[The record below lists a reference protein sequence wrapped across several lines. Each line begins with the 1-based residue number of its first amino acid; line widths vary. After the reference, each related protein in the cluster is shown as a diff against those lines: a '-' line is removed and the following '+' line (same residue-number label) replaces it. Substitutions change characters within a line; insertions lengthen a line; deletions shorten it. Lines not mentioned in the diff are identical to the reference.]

1 MSFVE
6 LVSWAVWDLMRP
18 RKILTM
24 VICGL
29 MGPFFGGLARYASE
43 SSDTAFGLAMPLAVY
58 SFTLII
64 LSVVFAAGIVSSEM
78 VGKTISYL
86 LTRPIP
92 RYKILLAK
100 WLGAVLVVSIATLLS
115 AVLTAFVTY
124 GGDIARSP
132 IGGHM
137 WLIPVGAL
145 AYCSVFTL
153 MSVLST
159 KPWLFAVAFGFLWE
173 TIVPFL
179 PGDLKTLSIMAQLR
193 ALGPEGSFAS
203 VPSGM
208 AEMLSMLNQNEL
220 APSAAWNTLAV
231 LVVASVVASCVVF
244 TLGEF
249 VPKDEAA

>member
-1 MSFVE
+1 MSFIE
-6 LVSWAVWDLMRP
+6 LVSWSVWDLMRT
-18 RKILTM
+18 RKIATM

-29 MGPFFGGLARYASE
+29 MGPLFGALAKYASG
-43 SSDTAFGLAMPLAVY
+43 SSATSYGLAMPMAVY

-100 WLGAVLVVSIATLLS
+100 WSGATLVVALATTIS
-115 AVLTAFVTY
+115 AVLTALATY
-124 GGDIARSP
+124 GADIGRSP
-132 IGGHM
+132 ILSEL
-137 WLIPVGAL
+137 WLVPVGAL
-145 AYCSVFTL
+145 AYCSIFTL

-173 TIVPFL
+173 AFVPFL
-179 PGDLKTLSIMAQLR
+179 PGDLKMLSIMAQLR
-193 ALGPEGSFAS
+193 ALGSDASFAS

-208 AEMLSMLNQNEL
+208 AEALSMLNQNEIP
-220 APSAAWNTLAV
+220 AATAWNTLAILIV
-231 LVVASVVASCVVF
+231 FSVIAACVIF
-244 TLGEF
+244 TIGEF
-249 VPKDEAA
+249 VPKDETG

>member
-6 LVSWAVWDLMRP
+6 LLSWAVWDLLRP
-18 RKILTM
+18 RKVATL

-29 MGPFFGGLARYASE
+29 MGPLFGTLARIASGSANAAYGLAV
-43 SSDTAFGLAMPLAVY
+43 PLAVY

-100 WLGAVLVVSIATLLS
+100 WLGATLVVSVATMLS
-115 AVLTAFVTY
+115 CALTALATY
-124 GGDIARSP
+124 GGDIANSPLRSDL
-132 IGGHM
+132 
-137 WLIPVGAL
+137 WLIPVGAV
-145 AYCSVFTL
+145 AYCSLFTL

-173 TIVPFL
+173 AFVPFL
-179 PGDLKTLSIMAQLR
+179 PGDLKTLSVMAQLR
-193 ALGPEGSFAS
+193 ALGSDSSFAS

-208 AEMLSMLNQNEL
+208 AEMLSMLNQNEI
-220 APSAAWNTLAV
+220 APASAWNTLAI
-231 LVVASVVASCVVF
+231 LVAISLIVSCVIF

>member
-6 LVSWAVWDLMRP
+6 LLSWAVWDLMRP
-18 RKILTM
+18 RKIATL
-24 VICGL
+24 VVCGL
-29 MGPFFGGLARYASE
+29 MGPLFGGLAKFASG
-43 SSDTAFGLAMPLAVY
+43 SAQTAYGLAIPLAVY

-64 LSVVFAAGIVSSEM
+64 LSVVFAAGIISSEM

-100 WLGAVLVVSIATLLS
+100 WLGATLVVAIATMIS
-115 AVLTAFVTY
+115 ATLTAFVTY
-124 GGDIARSP
+124 GGDVASSP
-132 IGGHM
+132 ILSDL
-137 WLIPVGAL
+137 WLIPVGAV
-145 AYCSVFTL
+145 AYCSIFTL
-153 MSVLST
+153 MSALST

-173 TIVPFL
+173 AFVPFL
-179 PGDLKTLSIMAQLR
+179 PGDLKSLSVMAQLR
-193 ALGPEGSFAS
+193 ALGSDGSFAS

-220 APSAAWNTLAV
+220 SPASAWNTLAI
-231 LVVASVVASCVVF
+231 LVFLSVIAACVVF
-244 TLGEF
+244 TVGEY

>member
-1 MSFVE
+1 MTFVE

-18 RKILTM
+18 RKVVTM
-24 VICGL
+24 ALCSL
-29 MGPFFGGLARYASE
+29 MGPFFGALARYASG
-43 SSDTAFGLAMPLAVY
+43 SSAAAYGLAMPLAVY

-100 WLGAVLVVSIATLLS
+100 WTASTLVVAVATSIS
-115 AVLTAFVTY
+115 AVLTAVACY
-124 GGDIARSP
+124 GTDVGQSP
-132 IGGHM
+132 ILGEL

-145 AYCSVFTL
+145 AYCSIFSF

-173 TIVPFL
+173 AFVPFL
-179 PGDLKTLSIMAQLR
+179 PGDLKMLSVMAQLR
-193 ALGPEGSFAS
+193 ALGSDASFS
-203 VPSGM
+203 STPSDL
-208 AEMLSMLNQNEL
+208 ADALSALNQNDIP
-220 APSAAWNTLAV
+220 AVTAWNTLAI
-231 LVVASVVASCVVF
+231 LIEFTTVAACVIF
-244 TLGEF
+244 TIGEF
-249 VPKDEAA
+249 VPKDETN